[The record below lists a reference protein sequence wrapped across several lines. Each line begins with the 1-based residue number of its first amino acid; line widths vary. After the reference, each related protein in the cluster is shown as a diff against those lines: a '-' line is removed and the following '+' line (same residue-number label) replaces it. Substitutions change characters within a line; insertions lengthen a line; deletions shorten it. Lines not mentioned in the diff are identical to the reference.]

1 MCITDMIFCQTLQTF
16 LQSHLYNWLH
26 AVAKDF
32 GIYESL
38 KGGIV
43 DAGIDTIF
51 NLDILRQSQ
60 DGDTGSALLQN
71 LQTLNKSHS
80 EIVMESLPQIYAHYI
95 HSLKKHRGA
104 LFGQGPLHS
113 ERKALDE
120 LHGAG
125 VRFFVSCE
133 GMLRDHDQT
142 SRVWAT
148 RITLLQ
154 IVNQENLF
162 HRNRPDTQIVLNQL
176 LETSLTALNDSWKST
191 RNYSTTPS
199 KCLTEIP
206 NKQ

>member
-1 MCITDMIFCQTLQTF
+1 MTRTFSQILQTF

-32 GIYESL
+32 GIHESL
-38 KGGIV
+38 KDGIV
-43 DAGIDTIF
+43 NAGFDTIF

-60 DGDTGSALLQN
+60 DGNTESALLQN
-71 LQTLNKSHS
+71 LRTLNKSHG
-80 EIVMESLPQIYAHYI
+80 EIVMKTLPQIYRHYI
-95 HSLKKHRGA
+95 HFLKKHRGV

-113 ERKALDE
+113 EGTAYDE

-125 VRFFVSCE
+125 VQFFIACE
-133 GMLRDHDQT
+133 GMLQDHGQT

-162 HRNRPDTQIVLNQL
+162 HRNRPDTQVVLSQL
-176 LETSLTALNDSWKST
+176 LETSLTALDDRWKGT
-191 RNYSTTPS
+191 RNYSVTFR
-199 KCLTEIP
+199 
-206 NKQ
+206 NF

>member
-1 MCITDMIFCQTLQTF
+1 MSTVDMNFCQILQTF

-32 GIYESL
+32 GIHESL
-38 KGGIV
+38 KDSIV

-60 DGDTGSALLQN
+60 DGNTESSLLQN
-71 LQTLNKSHS
+71 LRTLNKSHG
-80 EIVMESLPQIYAHYI
+80 EIVMESLPQIYGHYI

-113 ERKALDE
+113 EGPVFDE

-125 VRFFVSCE
+125 MRFFVACE

-142 SRVWAT
+142 SRVWAI

-154 IVNQENLF
+154 IVNQENPF
-162 HRNRPDTQIVLNQL
+162 HRNQPDTQVVLNQL
-176 LETSLTALNDSWKST
+176 LETSLRALDDSWKGT
-191 RNYSTTPS
+191 RNYQLFQIP
-199 KCLTEIP
+199 TETS
-206 NKQ
+206 NK